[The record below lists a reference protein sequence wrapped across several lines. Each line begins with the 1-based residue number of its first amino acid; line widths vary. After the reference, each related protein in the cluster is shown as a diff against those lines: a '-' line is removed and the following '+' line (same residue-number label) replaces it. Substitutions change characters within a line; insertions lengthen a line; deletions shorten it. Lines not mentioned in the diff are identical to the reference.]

1 MENGHQDDS
10 PVRPSVN
17 GADYEGAR
25 VEGKGTTNKGGERE
39 MRVTI
44 DIMQIIAVIVGF
56 ALCIHGSVSWLTF
69 MLIVL
74 FSFHAPIKIGE

>member
-1 MENGHQDDS
+1 MVKESGESH
-10 PVRPSVN
+10 
-17 GADYEGAR
+17 E
-25 VEGKGTTNKGGERE
+25 GGERE

-74 FSFHAPIKIGE
+74 FTFHAPIKIGR